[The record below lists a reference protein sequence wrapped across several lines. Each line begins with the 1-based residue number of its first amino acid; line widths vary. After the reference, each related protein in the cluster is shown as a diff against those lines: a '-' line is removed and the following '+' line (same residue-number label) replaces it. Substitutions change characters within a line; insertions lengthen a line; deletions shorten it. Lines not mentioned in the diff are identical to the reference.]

1 MKIGELEARSGA
13 SRHTLRYYEQI
24 GLISP
29 LRQTNNYRVYNE
41 QTLQDLDFIQRA
53 QSMGFSL
60 GEIGEILDAQR
71 NKLIDCAEGAKLIE
85 KKMADIKQKIAN
97 LQSVYR
103 YLDEERATLEASA
116 ARQLELQQLSNASSH

>member
-29 LRQTNNYRVYNE
+29 QRRTNKYRDYTV
-41 QTLQDLDFIQRA
+41 QTLQDLDFINRA

-71 NKLIDCAEGAKLIE
+71 NKLIDCADGAKLIE
-85 KKMADIKQKIAN
+85 KKMAEVKQKIAN
-97 LQSVYR
+97 LQSIYR
-103 YLDEERATLEASA
+103 YLAVERANLEASA
-116 ARQLELQQLSNASSH
+116 AKQLEFQQLNNSSS

>member
-29 LRQTNNYRVYNE
+29 LRQTNNYRVYTV
-41 QTLQDLDFIQRA
+41 QTLQDLDFIQLA

-71 NKLIDCAEGAKLIE
+71 NKLIDCADGAKLIE
-85 KKMADIKQKIAN
+85 KKMAEIKQKIAN
-97 LQSVYR
+97 LQSIYR

-116 ARQLELQQLSNASSH
+116 AKQLALEQQRNAST

>member
-1 MKIGELEARSGA
+1 MKIGELETRSGA

-24 GLISP
+24 GLISS
-29 LRQTNNYRVYNE
+29 LRQTNNYRVYTA

-71 NKLIDCAEGAKLIE
+71 NKLIDCADGAKLIE
-85 KKMADIKQKIAN
+85 KKMAEIKQKIASFQN
-97 LQSVYR
+97 IYR
-103 YLDEERATLEASA
+103 YLDEERANLEASA
-116 ARQLELQQLSNASSH
+116 AKQLELQQRNNASN

>member
-29 LRQTNNYRVYNE
+29 LRQTNNYRVYTV

-71 NKLIDCAEGAKLIE
+71 NKLIDCADGAKLIE
-85 KKMADIKQKIAN
+85 KKMSEIKQKIAN
-97 LQSVYR
+97 LQSIYR

-116 ARQLELQQLSNASSH
+116 AKQLALEQQRNAST

>member
-29 LRQTNNYRVYNE
+29 LRQTNNYRVYTE

-71 NKLIDCAEGAKLIE
+71 NKLIDCADGAKLIE
-85 KKMADIKQKIAN
+85 KKMAEIKQKIAN
-97 LQSVYR
+97 LQSIHR
-103 YLDEERATLEASA
+103 YLDVERATLEASA
-116 ARQLELQQLSNASSH
+116 ARQLELQQSSDAANH

>member
-1 MKIGELEARSGA
+1 MKIGELETRSGA

-29 LRQTNNYRVYNE
+29 LRQTNNYRVYTE

-71 NKLIDCAEGAKLIE
+71 NKLIDCADGAKLIE
-85 KKMADIKQKIAN
+85 KKMAEIKQKIASF
-97 LQSVYR
+97 QSIYR
-103 YLDEERATLEASA
+103 YLDEERANLEASA
-116 ARQLELQQLSNASSH
+116 AKQLELQQRNNASN

>member
-29 LRQTNNYRVYNE
+29 QRRTNNYRDYTA

-71 NKLIDCAEGAKLIE
+71 NKLIDCADGAKLIE
-85 KKMADIKQKIAN
+85 KKMAEVKQKIAN
-97 LQSVYR
+97 LQSIYR
-103 YLDEERATLEASA
+103 YLAVERANLEASA
-116 ARQLELQQLSNASSH
+116 AKQLEFQQLNNSSS

>member
-29 LRQTNNYRVYNE
+29 LRQTNNYRVYTT

-85 KKMADIKQKIAN
+85 RKMAEIKQKIASF
-97 LQSVYR
+97 QSIYQ
-103 YLDEERATLEASA
+103 YLDQERANLEASA
-116 ARQLELQQLSNASSH
+116 AKQRELQQLNNSCT

>member
-1 MKIGELEARSGA
+1 MKIGELEIRSGA

-29 LRQTNNYRVYNE
+29 LRQTNNYRVYTE

-71 NKLIDCAEGAKLIE
+71 NKLIDCADGAKLIE
-85 KKMADIKQKIAN
+85 KKMAEIKQKIAN
-97 LQSVYR
+97 LQSIHR
-103 YLDEERATLEASA
+103 YLDVERAALEASA
-116 ARQLELQQLSNASSH
+116 ARQLELQQLSDVANH

>member
-29 LRQTNNYRVYNE
+29 LRQTNNYRVYTE

-71 NKLIDCAEGAKLIE
+71 NKLIDCADGAKLIE
-85 KKMADIKQKIAN
+85 KKMAEIKQKIAN
-97 LQSVYR
+97 LQSIHR
-103 YLDEERATLEASA
+103 YLDVERAALEASA
-116 ARQLELQQLSNASSH
+116 ARQLELQQLSDAANH

>member
-24 GLISP
+24 GLISA
-29 LRQTNNYRVYNE
+29 LRGTNNYRHYTV

-71 NKLIDCAEGAKLIE
+71 NKLIDCADGAKLIE
-85 KKMADIKQKIAN
+85 KKMAEIKQKIAN
-97 LQSVYR
+97 LQNIYR
-103 YLDEERATLEASA
+103 YLDEERANLEASA
-116 ARQLELQQLSNASSH
+116 AKQLELQQLNNSSN

>member
-29 LRQTNNYRVYNE
+29 LRQTNNYRVYTE
-41 QTLQDLDFIQRA
+41 RTLQDLDFIQRA

-71 NKLIDCAEGAKLIE
+71 NKLIDCADGAKLIE
-85 KKMADIKQKIAN
+85 KKMAEIKQKIAN
-97 LQSVYR
+97 LQSIHR
-103 YLDEERATLEASA
+103 YLDVERATLEASA
-116 ARQLELQQLSNASSH
+116 ARQLELQQLSDAANH

>member
-29 LRQTNNYRVYNE
+29 LRQTNNYRVYTA

-71 NKLIDCAEGAKLIE
+71 NKLIDCADGAKLIE
-85 KKMADIKQKIAN
+85 KKMAEINQKIAN
-97 LQSVYR
+97 LQSIYR
-103 YLDEERATLEASA
+103 YLDEERASLEASA
-116 ARQLELQQLSNASSH
+116 AKQLELQQLGNSSTH

>member
-29 LRQTNNYRVYNE
+29 LRQTNNYRVYTE

-71 NKLIDCAEGAKLIE
+71 NKLIDCADGAKLIE
-85 KKMADIKQKIAN
+85 KKMAEIKQKIAN
-97 LQSVYR
+97 LQSIHR
-103 YLDEERATLEASA
+103 YLDVERATLEASA
-116 ARQLELQQLSNASSH
+116 ARQLELQQLSDAANH

>member
-29 LRQTNNYRVYNE
+29 LRRTNNYRVYTA

-71 NKLIDCAEGAKLIE
+71 NKLIDCADGAKLIE
-85 KKMADIKQKIAN
+85 KKMAEIKQKIAN
-97 LQSVYR
+97 LQSIYR
-103 YLDEERATLEASA
+103 YLDEERANLEASA
-116 ARQLELQQLSNASSH
+116 AKQLELQQLNNSTN

>member
-1 MKIGELEARSGA
+1 MKIGELEIRSGA

-29 LRQTNNYRVYNE
+29 LRQTNNYRVYTE

-71 NKLIDCAEGAKLIE
+71 NKLIDCADGAKLIE
-85 KKMADIKQKIAN
+85 KKMAEIKQKIAN
-97 LQSVYR
+97 LQSIHR
-103 YLDEERATLEASA
+103 YLDVERATLEASA
-116 ARQLELQQLSNASSH
+116 ARQLELQQLSDAANH

>member
-1 MKIGELEARSGA
+1 MKIGELESRSGA

-29 LRQTNNYRVYNE
+29 LRQTNNYRVYTA

-71 NKLIDCAEGAKLIE
+71 NKLIDCADGAKLIE
-85 KKMADIKQKIAN
+85 KKMAEIKQKIAN
-97 LQSVYR
+97 LQSIYR
-103 YLDEERATLEASA
+103 YLDEERANLEASA
-116 ARQLELQQLSNASSH
+116 ARQLELQQLNNSSN

>member
-29 LRQTNNYRVYNE
+29 LRQTNNYRRYTE
-41 QTLQDLDFIQRA
+41 QTLQDLVFIQRA

-60 GEIGEILDAQR
+60 GEIGEILQAQR
-71 NKLIDCAEGAKLIE
+71 NQLIDCAEGAKLIE
-85 KKMADIKQKIAN
+85 RKMAEIKEKIAN
-97 LQSVYR
+97 LQSIYR
-103 YLDEERATLEASA
+103 YLDQERLNLEASA
-116 ARQLELQQLSNASSH
+116 ARQLELQRLNSAAN

>member
-29 LRQTNNYRVYNE
+29 LRQTNNYRVYTE

-71 NKLIDCAEGAKLIE
+71 NKLIDCADGAKLIE
-85 KKMADIKQKIAN
+85 KKMAEIKQKIAN
-97 LQSVYR
+97 LQSIYR

-116 ARQLELQQLSNASSH
+116 AKQLELQQLSNSSN